1 MVLPCNPRGDLNIIK
16 SRIREKYGVPDK
28 YLSRLSGEKLCAIFT
43 NCSDSRHYI
52 LPPMTPQVGNDGHSY
67 LIDTRFVNILS
78 INDYLAILSSS
89 TELSHLKKLARRI
102 GYASMSDAEPT
113 LKKLSTELLE
123 HLVELGVREPIQL
136 PFKLT
141 KKIQR
146 QLENVNTN
154 APVNI
159 IHSDEPDL
167 SNGGPSNNVG
177 GRNGVPFTMSTL
189 PRGPLSLPTSNLG
202 NVQRLKNINKMRQLQ
217 TLRKLNSM
225 TAPAPKGL
233 SSYIPTITVNK
244 KTGKAIG
251 AALGS
256 FAAGFMAKPQQ
267 GVTTTV
273 PAAPTVPVSS
283 KTYGMIVS
291 GKMPSLLYSY
301 LDNTLENQQMFPE
314 LYQLL
319 GEIQADVSEKMLVNS
334 VTNQNT
340 KRLQSYYKTNN
351 AINSRV
357 FQIKK
362 YETAL
367 RQIVSGFS
375 DQDHVDIQK
384 IINKISNNKNTQN
397 RLLKNL
403 QVTKLKWAET
413 VRWPPSSDELYT
425 MVKNDP
431 RGILSNLNI
440 NRENSYLNKKNKDV
454 LNALMAAN
462 NVKPEAIQRWMD
474 TLSASKKLLLKKRLQ
489 QMTSSEQNL
498 KKTMNLLEQM
508 KSRI

>member
-1 MVLPCNPRGDLNIIK
+1 
-16 SRIREKYGVPDK
+16 
-28 YLSRLSGEKLCAIFT
+28 
-43 NCSDSRHYI
+43 
-52 LPPMTPQVGNDGHSY
+52 
-67 LIDTRFVNILS
+67 
-78 INDYLAILSSS
+78 
-89 TELSHLKKLARRI
+89 
-102 GYASMSDAEPT
+102 
-113 LKKLSTELLE
+113 
-123 HLVELGVREPIQL
+123 
-136 PFKLT
+136 
-141 KKIQR
+141 
-146 QLENVNTN
+146 
-154 APVNI
+154 
-159 IHSDEPDL
+159 
-167 SNGGPSNNVG
+167 
-177 GRNGVPFTMSTL
+177 
-189 PRGPLSLPTSNLG
+189 
-202 NVQRLKNINKMRQLQ
+202 
-217 TLRKLNSM
+217 M

-244 KTGKAIG
+244 KTGKALG

-273 PAAPTVPVSS
+273 PTVPAAPTAPVSS